1 VCPRT
6 NACRA
11 RELAR
16 QALER
21 DPDLTEAHA
30 YLGYVAGMYEYD
42 WKAAERHF
50 RHAMA
55 SEQVH
60 WHVRAWYSCFHLF
73 PLGRLA
79 EARQQAEQV
88 VEDNPLSQICHW
100 DLAIVLEG
108 LGLESEAG
116 AEWRR
121 CVELDPD
128 FWLGW
133 VEFGLHHAASG
144 RFVDARECAER
155 AFGYSPRSPFV
166 VGLLAGVLA
175 RTGEAGR
182 SRALLDALPGD
193 SSEALIAH
201 TFYHF
206 VLGDIDAALER
217 AGKALEQRNFMLISN
232 YLRPFERRLSG
243 SPAWPAVL
251 AKARLSPVRR
261 IEP

>member
-1 VCPRT
+1 
-6 NACRA
+6 
-11 RELAR
+11 
-16 QALER
+16 
-21 DPDLTEAHA
+21 
-30 YLGYVAGMYEYD
+30 
-42 WKAAERHF
+42 
-50 RHAMA
+50 MA
-55 SEQVH
+55 SQQVH

-144 RFVDARECAER
+144 RFVDARECAEK
-155 AFGYSPRSPFV
+155 ALAYSPGSPFV
-166 VGLLAGVLA
+166 VGLLAGALA
-175 RTGEAGR
+175 QTGEADR
-182 SRALLDALPGD
+182 SRALLDALPGN
-193 SSEALIAH
+193 SSEAFIAH
-201 TFYHF
+201 TLYHF
-206 VLGDIDAALER
+206 VLGEIDSALER
-217 AGKALEQRNFMLISN
+217 AGKALELRNFMLISN
-232 YLRPFERRLSG
+232 LLRPFERKLST
-243 SPAWPAVL
+243 SPAWPALL
-251 AKARLSPVRR
+251 ARARLAPALS
-261 IEP
+261 